1 MNIILNGKEIT
12 FTTDQYNDL
21 VDHVV
26 KEQKRKK
33 LESALA
39 AREDDP
45 VWKKVV
51 TTLRAE
57 DIYDMSEKFD
67 NMVSDY
73 TGEDEKEALLS
84 MYKEVDK
91 YQNKVEVE
99 RMKVKEAKDILELIR
114 DNIEMPIPKVTRT
127 GLAITALTGGIDALE
142 SVDALKKYR
151 WHECTSSGR

>member
-1 MNIILNGKEIT
+1 MNITLNGKEFI

-33 LESALA
+33 LEAALL

-45 VWKKVV
+45 AWEKVV

-73 TGEDEKEALLS
+73 TGEDEEEALLS

-91 YQNKVEVE
+91 YQNK
-99 RMKVKEAKDILELIR
+99 I
-114 DNIEMPIPKVTRT
+114 
-127 GLAITALTGGIDALE
+127 
-142 SVDALKKYR
+142 
-151 WHECTSSGR
+151 